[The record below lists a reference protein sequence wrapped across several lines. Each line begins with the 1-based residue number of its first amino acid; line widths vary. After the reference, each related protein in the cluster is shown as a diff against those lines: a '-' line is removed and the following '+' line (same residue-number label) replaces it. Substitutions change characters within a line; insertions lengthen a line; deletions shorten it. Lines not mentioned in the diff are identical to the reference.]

1 MIDRTE
7 LLEAALDRLPDGIV
21 LLAGESQVVYWNHA
35 AETITGYQGVDLLA
49 RPIPKHL
56 QPMMQLAPG
65 QPALDQPGQELQD
78 DDLAQQPDGEA
89 MVRVQHKLGHK
100 ILIVAQTLVL
110 RDRMGARIGTAVI
123 FHSAESLDALPHG
136 ECVEGSSV
144 ESRLAGLELRLGSA
158 YEDFTMGGMPFGVMW
173 ITVDQAYDLRKTHGA
188 SACEAML
195 GKMERVLANGLRPAE
210 VMGRWGDDEF
220 LVLSHERT
228 PAMLADHA
236 QMLAGVART
245 TDFRW
250 WGDRH
255 SLTVSIG
262 VAQVEQ
268 NETLAELLGRA
279 KAAMFSS
286 FHAGGNHVTAAP
298 GRHAC
303 LPS

>member
-1 MIDRTE
+1 
-7 LLEAALDRLPDGIV
+7 V
-21 LLAGESQVVYWNHA
+21 LLAGEDQIVCWNRA
-35 AETITGYQGVDLLA
+35 AETMTGYLGADLLA
-49 RPIPKHL
+49 RPIPRHL
-56 QPMMQLAPG
+56 KTMIQTV
-65 QPALDQPGQELQD
+65 PGQEEQD
-78 DDLAQQPDGEA
+78 VDVAQQPESEI
-89 MVRVQHKLGHK
+89 MVRVPHQLGHEISLVVRT
-100 ILIVAQTLVL
+100 ILL
-110 RDRMGARIGTAVI
+110 RDQVGARIGTAVI

-158 YEDFTMGGMPFGVMW
+158 YEDFTMGGVPFGVMW
-173 ITVDQAYDLRKTHGA
+173 ITVDQAYELRKTHGTG
-188 SACEAML
+188 ACEAML
-195 GKMERVLANGLRPAE
+195 GKMERMLANGLRPAE

-228 PAMLADHA
+228 PEMLAAHA

-262 VAQVEQ
+262 AAQVEQ
-268 NETLAELLGRA
+268 NETLADLLGRA

-286 FHAGGNHVTAAP
+286 FHAGGNHITAAP
-298 GRHAC
+298 GRHTC